1 MLPSYNGIEV
11 VCSLALIYDVE
22 HLQEF
27 AKFYSANLVF

>member
-1 MLPSYNGIEV
+1 V